1 MSINEIQNKAAEW
14 LSRQDR
20 GLTASEENGLAA
32 WLKESA
38 MHEVCYLR
46 LQAAWER
53 ADILSEPSV
62 EKAAQQPRR
71 KAYFWPAA
79 AIAATTFM
87 GLFFGYEYLHPV
99 VSYSY
104 ATPIGKIQS
113 VNLADGTKVKLS
125 SDTVLRTEMSAT
137 SRTVVLDKGEA
148 YFEVTPY
155 PKRPFVVLAGS
166 KRITDIGTKFSV
178 RRYDDDVRVVV
189 TEGRVRI
196 ETSPGTAAARSAQV
210 DADQVAV
217 TKGAQLSVSTKPENE
232 IANDL
237 SWRSGILVFDGKT
250 LEEAAD
256 EFNRYNTKKLIID
269 GDVGD
274 LRIGGRFRT
283 DSVESFAVLLHKGFG
298 LTLKDRGSA
307 IIVSR

>member
-1 MSINEIQNKAAEW
+1 
-14 LSRQDR
+14 
-20 GLTASEENGLAA
+20 
-32 WLKESA
+32 
-38 MHEVCYLR
+38 
-46 LQAAWER
+46 
-53 ADILSEPSV
+53 
-62 EKAAQQPRR
+62 
-71 KAYFWPAA
+71 
-79 AIAATTFM
+79 
-87 GLFFGYEYLHPV
+87 
-99 VSYSY
+99 
-104 ATPIGKIQS
+104 
-113 VNLADGTKVKLS
+113 
-125 SDTVLRTEMSAT
+125 
-137 SRTVVLDKGEA
+137 
-148 YFEVTPY
+148 
-155 PKRPFVVLAGS
+155 
-166 KRITDIGTKFSV
+166 
-178 RRYDDDVRVVV
+178 
-189 TEGRVRI
+189 VRI